1 MKMKVKNKL
10 GLTILAMAILIIPIG
25 VTAVQQQQAY
35 APRTCPGC
43 MPQFKKLTNEF
54 EKAVIGLVGNPNELP
69 PSPAVSELHRVYTD
83 GALRIFLG
91 GPDTIPVLLED
102 YQQEVLSLLSAPPD
116 PDKQHPGIAFMQNFR
131 KLTHDFEKAVLDA
144 FPPGQ

>member
-1 MKMKVKNKL
+1 MRLFTMPL
-10 GLTILAMAILIIPIG
+10 LAI
-25 VTAVQQQQAY
+25 VTAAAVVGMVTVGLQQAY
-35 APRTCPGC
+35 APRDCPGC

-144 FPPGQ
+144 FPPGH